1 MTTKQ
6 MSTAEIK
13 DCAKNILEKF
23 AEFCECND
31 LKYYLA
37 YGTLIGAVRHKGYIP
52 WDDDIDLEMP
62 RNDYNKLMEILAE
75 QNNLITQNIEIKTP
89 YSDNYQYPFIKVVDN
104 TTFVQ
109 ETSMRKK
116 YSTSI
121 WIDIFP
127 LDNIPDDEKEQKKF
141 IEKLYKM
148 NKYYF
153 YTIERKYTQKN
164 ILGKLRFYFVKLF
177 FTPFYAII
185 KQKER
190 IDKFAQKYKNENT
203 KCSTE
208 LIANNLAE
216 RSIIENSELEQ
227 TKLSF
232 ENRLYTTFANYD
244 SILRKYYGDYMELP
258 PENERVGHSPIAY
271 KLS

>member
-62 RNDYNKLMEILAE
+62 RKDYNKLMEILAK
-75 QNNLITQNIEIKTP
+75 QKNLITQNIEIKTP
-89 YSDNYQYPFIKVVDN
+89 YSDNYQYPFIKVIDN

-116 YSTSI
+116 YTTSI

-164 ILGKLRFYFVKLF
+164 ILGKLRFYFVLLLF
-177 FTPFYAII
+177 LLLFEYCFSLLICYCFAFVSRRWSCPRCGSSPCPRDLPRALSLTLTGSCRDRASRGRTPRA
-185 KQKER
+185 R
-190 IDKFAQKYKNENT
+190 G
-203 KCSTE
+203 CP
-208 LIANNLAE
+208 
-216 RSIIENSELEQ
+216 Q
-227 TKLSF
+227 TAP
-232 ENRLYTTFANYD
+232 RRRTH
-244 SILRKYYGDYMELP
+244 IQ
-258 PENERVGHSPIAY
+258 
-271 KLS
+271 

>member
-23 AEFCECND
+23 AEFCESND

-62 RNDYNKLMEILAE
+62 RKDYNKLIEILAE

-89 YSDNYQYPFIKVVDN
+89 YSDNYQYPFIKVIDN

-116 YSTSI
+116 YTTSI

-164 ILGKLRFYFVKLF
+164 ILGKLRFYFVKVF
-177 FTPFYAII
+177 FTPLYSLI

-190 IDKFAQKYKNENT
+190 IDKFAQKYKDINT
-203 KCSTE
+203 KSCTE

-232 ENRLYTTFANYD
+232 EERLYTTFANYD
-244 SILRKYYGDYMELP
+244 SILRKYYGDYLELP
-258 PENERVGHSPIAY
+258 PENERVGHSPIVY